1 MSDCV
6 RYPAPGCVVEYLE
19 GNAVQ
24 IALITEEA
32 GGRLR
37 LLLPNRRETRLNA
50 SRLLPWLG
58 PLHGADLGRD
68 EAVRLLEQH
77 KKCREDLASDV
88 PVMDVWEMAQ
98 GEVSVA
104 PATWFAELFTSDPS
118 ADQVSAYGR
127 ALLACKSHF
136 RFQPPDF
143 QVFPADMVEKRLVE
157 EKNRLERE
165 ALIAG
170 GAAFLRMLWDVACR
184 KRELPPPP
192 VEGASSGEWP
202 SADVAESLEEV
213 LRSRMVDPEGQE
225 FDALWRTLGKGLPDV
240 PHLPL
245 QLLVAWGKV
254 PPHYNFWLDRAGYA
268 SGDDWWTAH
277 RDEVDALVHAA
288 ESGQMPDAA
297 LFTPAAP
304 TPCMCDDAAASI
316 PAAAPATSLLF
327 EPGPLPESPL
337 PFVSIDSASTRDVDD
352 AFHVQSTDDGYLLT
366 LALACPALYWHF
378 GGVLDRAVLHRGT
391 SIYLPEGDCHM
402 LPEVLGTAAYSLLAG
417 TPRPALC
424 VEIPVDAQGRYGSCR
439 TYLARVRLAANLT
452 YRDSQA
458 VLDAQSEGL
467 ALPDNPA
474 AAHAGQLSVGL
485 ELARKRQNTRIEDG
499 AVVMDRPD
507 PVISLEGEG
516 ADVRVHVGPDYCAPD
531 AQMLVAEMMI
541 LASAAVAH
549 WARERGMAMLH
560 RVQDVVLPREYAG
573 VWSTPQD
580 MTRIMRALT
589 PSGLEVQARPHA
601 ALGLDRYT
609 PVTSPLRRY
618 PDLVNEAQVVHFL
631 CTGQPRW
638 SEDALV
644 SLLHALSP
652 ALDGAGQV
660 QRFRPRYWK
669 LLFFRQQGD
678 KVWWS
683 GVITEENDAFVSV
696 SLPDQGMFVRGRRKL
711 FDDRAHPGLQVDVRI
726 GKVHPLY
733 NEIMILEAATTG

>member
-6 RYPAPGCVVEYLE
+6 RYPAPGCVVEYME

-192 VEGASSGEWP
+192 AEGASSGEWP

-277 RDEVDALVHAA
+277 RDEVDALVRAA

>member
-192 VEGASSGEWP
+192 AEGASSGEWP

-277 RDEVDALVHAA
+277 RDEVDALVRAA

-485 ELARKRQNTRIEDG
+485 ELARKRQNARIEDG

-507 PVISLEGEG
+507 PAISLEGEG
-516 ADVRVHVGPDYCAPD
+516 ADVRVHVGPDYCAPQ

>member
-192 VEGASSGEWP
+192 AEGASSGEWP

-277 RDEVDALVHAA
+277 RDEVDALVRAA